1 MKLKYHFF
9 VLLYSCILSTA
20 QAQNWLKITNPT
32 AAQMRSEFKS
42 PPLPYAQTMDYGLG
56 KNFTPEGIAQDLDR
70 IYKQG
75 IRSISIE
82 GVPGSSSPYLSDGYM
97 EGVKMIV
104 AELKKR
110 GMHLWIIDEGQ
121 YPSGFA
127 GGLISE
133 KAPELRMQ
141 GLVLAKRMALQS
153 DEKIEGQKL
162 ASNIVSA
169 VAYNPATQQSKVIN
183 VSAGTLN
190 WPGMPG
196 IWHIFLAEHR
206 FKTAVTRSANNPKR
220 IKDTSHSLIDY
231 LNPEATRKWMQ
242 FTHERYKQYV
252 GNEFGKTILG
262 FRGDEPEFGF
272 TPWSPKLPDVFKQ
285 RKGYDI
291 RPYLATF
298 MLPAITQQQQLAKAD
313 FWDVWSDMFRDN
325 YFKVIAD
332 WCAANHLEYT
342 MHINHEDKL
351 MDLARSEGDFFKTM
365 RYVQI
370 PGVDA
375 IWHQIWYDNITDFS
389 KLASSAAHMYG
400 RPRALSETFAAYT
413 PKPMVTD
420 VRWVLNEQMAR
431 GINLFEFM
439 HWGSEYI
446 KDTAFVPVS
455 SYVNRATWLLANG
468 KPAAKIALY
477 CPTETM
483 WLGNKQADSSLLNV
497 GRQLLQH
504 HLDFDYVDRQ
514 GITSV
519 FKISNRSFI
528 NNSGQAYTVV
538 IIPTVDILNDD
549 VLEKLKLFSQQGGK
563 VYFADQFPK
572 LKAEK
577 TFINAFATTL
587 PAWTKAFGNQPLGE
601 SFFKQ
606 LPHDVRLSRSIPEVK
621 YQHRRWQN
629 ADLYF
634 LFNEGATDQ
643 KFSITVDGYGKAS
656 VWDANTGSTKSIAS
670 SSKNKVTT
678 SLPVELKGHDSM
690 FLVIEH

>member
-1 MKLKYHFF
+1 MRLKYSFLT
-9 VLLYSCILSTA
+9 LLCCCTIFIANA
-20 QAQNWLKITNPT
+20 QDWLKVTHPT
-32 AAQMRSEFKS
+32 AVQMRQSFKS

-56 KNFTPEGIAQDLDR
+56 KNFTPEGIAHDLDE

-75 IRSISIE
+75 IRAISIE
-82 GVPGSSSPYLSDGYM
+82 GVPGSPYPYLSDGYM
-97 EGVKMIV
+97 QGVRMVV

-110 GMHLWIIDEGQ
+110 NMHLWIIDEGQ
-121 YPSGFA
+121 YPSGFS

-141 GLVLAKRMALQS
+141 GLVLAKRMALQ
-153 DEKIEGQKL
+153 DNEKIDGHKL

-169 VAYNPATQQSKVIN
+169 VAYNPATQQSKIID
-183 VSAGTLN
+183 VSTGTLN

-231 LNPEATRKWMQ
+231 LNPEATRKWME

-252 GNEFGKTILG
+252 GDEFGKTILG

-272 TPWSPKLPDVFKQ
+272 TPWSPKLPDVFKEK
-285 RKGYDI
+285 KGYDI

-298 MLPAITQQQQLAKAD
+298 MLPVLTAQQKLAKAD

-332 WCAANHLEYT
+332 WCTASHLEYT

-365 RYVQI
+365 RYVHI

-375 IWHQIWYDNITDFS
+375 IWHQIWYDNVTDFS

-413 PKPMVTD
+413 PKPTVTD

-446 KDTAFVPVS
+446 KDTAFIPVS
-455 SYVNRATWLLANG
+455 AYVNRATWLMANG
-468 KPAAKIALY
+468 TPTAKIALY

-483 WLGNKQADSSLLNV
+483 WLGNKQADSSLLTI

-504 HLDFDYVDRQ
+504 QLDFDYVDRQ

-519 FKISNRSFI
+519 FKISKGSFI
-528 NNSGQAYTVV
+528 NNSGQAYTAV
-538 IIPTVDILNDD
+538 IIPTVDVLNKD
-549 VLEKLKLFSQQGGK
+549 VLDKLTAFAQQGGK
-563 VYFADQFPK
+563 VYFIDQFPK
-572 LKAEK
+572 TQASH
-577 TFINAFATTL
+577 TFIHASATHQ
-587 PAWTKAFGNQPLGE
+587 PAWAKVIGNQMPPE
-601 SFFKQ
+601 SFFEQ
-606 LPHDVRLSRSIPEVK
+606 LPHDISLSRSIPEVK
-621 YQHRRWQN
+621 YQHRHWQN

-634 LFNEGATDQ
+634 LFNEGVVDQ
-643 KFSITVDGYGKAS
+643 KFAVTVDGYGKAS
-656 VWDANTGSTKSIAS
+656 VWDADAGIIKSISS
-670 SSKNKVTT
+670 SSKTTVTT
-678 SLPVELKGHDSM
+678 TLPVELKGHHSL